1 MVDRMVKRLRLKRSV
16 ANQMIGFPRI
26 VGYIPF
32 LTAMAIGL
40 GIALAGCGGDS
51 KPPGAEGTAVVDSGG
66 PDQVT
71 SNAHMFLY
79 AEGRKTTDLRADRIM
94 QYTAKDS
101 TIAERLDVD
110 FYDSTGVKISN
121 LIADRGYIR
130 EKDNFL
136 AVNGSVRVLGED
148 SVRLF
153 TEYLE
158 WDAGKDR
165 VVTDSFVTIIQNQ
178 DTIRSYG
185 VETDPRLRNITFK
198 RKVSGRLTDMEKVR
212 HE

>member
-1 MVDRMVKRLRLKRSV
+1 MTHRFNMAL
-16 ANQMIGFPRI
+16 FPI
-26 VGYIPF
+26 LMF
-32 LTAMAIGL
+32 AAAMAAAVITT
-40 GIALAGCGGDS
+40 GCGGDTNPRS
-51 KPPGAEGTAVVDSGG
+51 DRGTAAIDSAG

-71 SNAHMFLY
+71 SNARIFLY
-79 AEGRKTTDLRADRIM
+79 AKGRKTTDLRADQIM

-101 TIAERLDVD
+101 TIAQRLDVD
-110 FYDSTGVKISN
+110 FFDSTGAKVSN

-136 AVNGSVRVLGED
+136 AVTGSVKVLGED
-148 SVRLF
+148 STRLF

-165 VVTDSFVTIIQNQ
+165 VVTDSFVTIITQNQ

-185 VETDPRLRNITFK
+185 VVTDPRLRDITFK
-198 RKVSGRLTDMEKVR
+198 RKVSGRLTNMEKVR
-212 HE
+212 HDQE

>member
-1 MVDRMVKRLRLKRSV
+1 MAKFSTIVTFPGFTFAAAMTV
-16 ANQMIGFPRI
+16 AI
-26 VGYIPF
+26 V
-32 LTAMAIGL
+32 M
-40 GIALAGCGGDS
+40 AGCGGDS
-51 KPPGAEGTAVVDSGG
+51 KPQSAPGTIVVDSLG

-71 SNAHMFLY
+71 SNARIFLY
-79 AEGRKTTDLRADRIM
+79 AKGHKTTDLRADQIM

-101 TIAERLDVD
+101 TIAQRLDVD
-110 FYDSTGVKISN
+110 FFDSTGAHISN
-121 LIADRGYIR
+121 LTAEHGYIR

-136 AVNGSVRVLGED
+136 AVTGSVKVIGED

-198 RKVSGRLTDMEKVR
+198 KKVSGRLTNMEKVR
-212 HE
+212 HD

>member
-1 MVDRMVKRLRLKRSV
+1 MIHRVKTTVLSLLLPATAIAV
-16 ANQMIGFPRI
+16 AITM
-26 VGYIPF
+26 
-32 LTAMAIGL
+32 
-40 GIALAGCGGDS
+40 AGCGGNN
-51 KPPGAEGTAVVDSGG
+51 KPPSAHGSAVIDSTG

-71 SNAHMFLY
+71 SNARIFLY
-79 AEGRKTTDLRADRIM
+79 AKGRKTTDLRADQIM

-101 TIAERLDVD
+101 TIAHRLDVD
-110 FYDSTGVKISN
+110 FFDSTGAKISN
-121 LIADRGYIR
+121 LTADEGYIR

-136 AVNGSVRVLGED
+136 AVTGSVKVLGED

-158 WDAGKDR
+158 WDAGKDQ

-185 VETDPRLRNITFK
+185 VVTDPRLRNITFK
-198 RKVSGRLTDMEKVR
+198 RKVSGRLTNMEKAR

>member
-1 MVDRMVKRLRLKRSV
+1 MRHCHRVETFSLIL
-16 ANQMIGFPRI
+16 
-26 VGYIPF
+26 
-32 LTAMAIGL
+32 LAMAVGI
-40 GIALAGCGGDS
+40 GIALGGCGGDG
-51 KPPGAEGTAVVDSGG
+51 KPPGAEGTAVIDSGG

-71 SNAHMFLY
+71 SNARIFLY

-110 FYDSTGVKISN
+110 FFDSTGAKISN

-136 AVNGSVRVLGED
+136 AVNGSVKVLGED

-198 RKVSGRLTDMEKVR
+198 RKVSGRLTDVEKAR

>member
-1 MVDRMVKRLRLKRSV
+1 MIDRPV
-16 ANQMIGFPRI
+16 ARPGHTISAMNGMIRFRHHDI
-26 VGYIPF
+26 RWYLLLAAV
-32 LTAMAIGL
+32 IGC
-40 GIALAGCGGDS
+40 GIALCSCGRSD
-51 KPPGAEGTAVVDSGG
+51 KPSGAERTAVVDSGG

-71 SNAHMFLY
+71 SNARIFLY
-79 AEGRKTTDLRADRIM
+79 AQGRKTTDLRADQIM
-94 QYTAKDS
+94 QYSAKDS

-110 FYDSTGVKISN
+110 FFDSTGTKISN

-136 AVNGSVRVLGED
+136 AVNGAVKVVGED

-198 RKVSGRLTDMEKVR
+198 HKVSGRLTDMEKVR